1 MYSMNYSARTY
12 YLIRR
17 RVLLDKVND
26 KSEEVRFGA
35 IPAGVGHREVSEK
48 VTRAIRHNSI
58 N

>member
-1 MYSMNYSARTY
+1 MNYSARTY